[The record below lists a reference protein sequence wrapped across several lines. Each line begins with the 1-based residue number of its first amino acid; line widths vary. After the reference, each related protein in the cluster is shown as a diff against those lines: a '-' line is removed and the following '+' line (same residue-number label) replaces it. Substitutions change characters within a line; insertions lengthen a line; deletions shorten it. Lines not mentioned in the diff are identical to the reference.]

1 LAAGRAAKLA
11 GRSSLSTIHGIS
23 RLLGETPAV
32 VMFSTGKDSIVTLDL
47 MIKHY
52 KGPMKFVYLY
62 FVKGLPMKE
71 AILQHYEK
79 RYGITID
86 RLPNSNHIR
95 LKTGKKRTLV
105 HIEADIRFK
114 YDISYLAKG
123 DRRDESFSRRGQLAH
138 VEHGIDEKHKNL
150 YPVID
155 FSKNDIYSYVKLH
168 KLPLPIE
175 YNSGK
180 ERDFYVPSA
189 TDLCL
194 LKYNYP
200 NDYQV
205 IIKEFPQLEAVVWA
219 QEHK

>member
-1 LAAGRAAKLA
+1 
-11 GRSSLSTIHGIS
+11 
-23 RLLGETPAV
+23 
-32 VMFSTGKDSIVTLDL
+32 MFSTGKDSIVTLDL

-86 RLPNSNHIR
+86 RLPDSSHIFM
-95 LKTGKKRTLV
+95 KTGKRHKLA

-114 YDISYLAKG
+114 YDISYLATG
-123 DRRDESFSRRGQLAH
+123 IRRDETFSRRGMLAH
-138 VEHGIDEKHKNL
+138 IEHGIDEKYKKL

-155 FSKNDIYSYVKLH
+155 FSKKDIYAYIKFH

-180 ERDFYVPSA
+180 DRDLYVPSA
-189 TDLCL
+189 STL
-194 LKYNYP
+194 LILKRNYP

-219 QEHK
+219 QEHN